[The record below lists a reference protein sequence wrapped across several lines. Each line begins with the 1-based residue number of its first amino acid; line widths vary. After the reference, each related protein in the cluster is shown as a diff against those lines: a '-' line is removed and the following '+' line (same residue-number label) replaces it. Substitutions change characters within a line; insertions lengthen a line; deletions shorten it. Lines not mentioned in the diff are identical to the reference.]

1 MAFREDLAKKKQEEL
16 EREVLEAW
24 RREDLFRRCMEAR
37 KDAPPFAFYE
47 GPPTANGKPGIHH
60 VFSRTIKDTVCRF
73 QHMRGRLVRRKA
85 GWDTHGLPVELEVE
99 KQLGISGK
107 PQIEEY
113 GIARFNAKCRENIFT
128 YKEEWEKLSERIGF
142 WLDYGDAYITCS
154 NEYIESVWWIL
165 KRFFD
170 AGLIYRGHKILPYC
184 ARCGT
189 GLSSHEVAL
198 GYKEVEDPS
207 ATVRFPLLDGE
218 GRPVPGVFFLAWT
231 TTPWTLLSNV
241 ALAVHPEIEYVLVRR
256 ETEAGEER
264 LWLARERVEAVF
276 GGDEAPEVVESRKG
290 AELLGLRYQC
300 LFPDIPVP
308 EEEKPKLWKVCG
320 ADFVSTEEGTGIVH
334 QAAYG
339 QEDWDLIRREG
350 LYPVMAVGAD
360 GKVTEEAK
368 GPWKG
373 KWFKEADKEVL
384 RDLQARGLLFESIR
398 MKHSYPHCWRDDQP
412 LMYFA
417 TPAWYIR
424 TTELKERMLARNAE
438 IRWVPPEIGK
448 GRFGEW
454 LENNVDWALSRD
466 RYWGTPLPFW
476 VCRECGHVRAVGS
489 VAELGELGGAWEG
502 ELDLHRPYVDEVRF
516 PCTREG
522 CKGTMERVSAVA
534 DCWFDSG
541 SMPYAQYH
549 YPFENKELLE
559 KEQFPADF
567 IAEGLDQTRGWFY
580 TLHVIGTF
588 LFDSPAYKAV
598 VVNGLILDKEGRKMS
613 KRLGNTVD
621 PWKVI
626 GEHGVDPLRFF
637 LLASGPPH
645 LPKRFD
651 PAGVGEVARK
661 VLGTLWNSFQ
671 FFAQYAN
678 LDDYRT
684 DLPAPAPSERGRADR
699 WILSRLQTLKKG
711 VLESMENY
719 DLTRALRAVRSFLE
733 DELSNWYIRR
743 SRKRFW
749 GPEKAS
755 ESGDKAAAY
764 ATLAEALRTVALLF
778 APAMPFSADALWREL
793 RRKDDPPSVHLADF
807 PLPEEDLVD
816 PALEE
821 GMDVV
826 LKVVRL
832 GRQVRAEHN
841 LKVRQPLRRI
851 LVGLPPGRSPEVLE
865 DPDFRAQI
873 LEELNIKE
881 MEVPK
886 DLGSYREIRVKPN
899 FPVLG
904 KKAGKALKGIQKA
917 LQGLSPER
925 AEEVRSSGGIT
936 LEVEGVTW
944 RLGPEDLVLDVKE
957 KEGFAVAADQGY
969 TVVLDT
975 TVDEPLRLEGLA
987 REMVSKVQNQRKAAG
1002 FAIGDRIRI
1011 EVSCPEDVAE
1021 AVGKWREMI
1030 SGETLAEEVRVL
1042 APGEEEGEGWK
1053 EWDLNGIP
1061 VKVRLEKV

>member
-1 MAFREDLAKKKQEEL
+1 MGMAFREDLAKRKQEDL
-16 EREVLEAW
+16 EREMLETW
-24 RREDLFRRCMEAR
+24 RKEDLFHRCMEAR
-37 KDAPPFAFYE
+37 AGAEPFAFYE

-73 QHMRGRLVRRKA
+73 HHMRGRLVRRKA

-128 YKEEWEKLSERIGF
+128 YKEEWERLSERIGF

-170 AGLIYRGHKILPYC
+170 AGLVYRGHKILPYC

-198 GYKEVEDPS
+198 GYKDVEDPS

-218 GRPVPGVFFLAWT
+218 GRVVPGVFFLAWT

-241 ALAVHPEIEYVLVRR
+241 ALAVHPDIEYALVRR
-256 ETEAGEER
+256 KEGQGEES
-264 LWLARERVEAVF
+264 LWLAKERIPAVF
-276 GGDEAPEVVESRKG
+276 GDEPVEI
-290 AELLGLRYQC
+290 AETRPGRELVGLRYQC

-308 EEEKPKLWKVCG
+308 DPKGLWRVCA
-320 ADFVSTEEGTGIVH
+320 ADFVTTEEGTGVVH

-339 QEDWDLIRREG
+339 QEDWDLIKREG
-350 LYPVMAVGAD
+350 LYPLMAVGAD
-360 GKVTEEAK
+360 GRVTSEAR

-373 KWFKEADKEVL
+373 KWFKDADKDVL
-384 RDLQARGLLFESIR
+384 RDLRERGLLFASLR
-398 MKHSYPHCWRDDQP
+398 MKHSYPHCWRDDEP

-424 TTELKERMLARNAE
+424 TTDLKEKMLSKNRE

-476 VCRECGHVRAVGS
+476 VCRECGHVHAVGS
-489 VAELGELGGAWEG
+489 VAELKELGGKWEG
-502 ELDLHRPYVDEVRF
+502 ELDLHRPFVDEIRF
-516 PCTREG
+516 PCTKEG
-522 CKGTMERVSAVA
+522 CGGVMERIPSVA

-598 VVNGLILDKEGRKMS
+598 VVNGLVLDKEGRKMS
-613 KRLGNTVD
+613 KRLGNAAD
-621 PWKVI
+621 PWEVI
-626 GEHGVDPLRFF
+626 GEHGVDPLRFY

-645 LPKRFD
+645 QPKRFD
-651 PAGVGEVARK
+651 PSAVGEAGRK

-678 LDDYRT
+678 LDEYFPDQ
-684 DLPAPAPSERGRADR
+684 PAPPVGRRSRADR
-699 WILSRLQTLKKG
+699 WILSRLQTLKG
-711 VLESMENY
+711 NVLESMENF
-719 DLTRALRAVRSFLE
+719 DLTRALRAARAFLE

-749 GPEKAS
+749 GPAKAGES
-755 ESGDKAAAY
+755 EDKAAAY
-764 ATLAEALRTVALLF
+764 ATLAEALRTLALLL
-778 APAMPFSADALWREL
+778 APALPFSADILWREV
-793 RRKDDPPSVHLADF
+793 RRKGDPPSVHLADF
-807 PLPEEDLVD
+807 PEPDESLKD
-816 PALEE
+816 PALEA

-826 LKVVRL
+826 LRVVRL

-841 LKVRQPLRRI
+841 LKVRQPLRRM
-851 LVGLPPGRSPEVLE
+851 LVGLPPGEDSGVLE
-865 DPDFRAQI
+865 DPAFRDQV
-873 LEELNIKE
+873 LEELNIKAL
-881 MEVPK
+881 EVPR
-886 DLGSYREIRVKPN
+886 DLGAYREIRVKPN

-904 KKAGKALKGIQKA
+904 KKAGKAMKAIQKA
-917 LQGLSPER
+917 LAGLDPAR
-925 AEEVRSSGGIT
+925 AEEVRERGGIT
-936 LEVEGVTW
+936 LEVEGVAW
-944 RLGPEDLVLDVKE
+944 ELGPEDLVLDVRE
-957 KEGFAVAADQGY
+957 REGFAVAAHQGY

-975 TVDEPLRLEGLA
+975 TIDESLRREGLA
-987 REMVSKVQNQRKAAG
+987 REMVSKIQNQRKAEG
-1002 FAIGDRIRI
+1002 FSLGDRIRI
-1011 EVSCPEDVAE
+1011 KVSGPAE
-1021 AVGKWREMI
+1021 AAQAVKAWEEMI
-1030 SGETLAEEVRVL
+1030 AGETLAREIQMLPE
-1042 APGEEEGEGWK
+1042 GEGGGEGWK
-1053 EWDLNGIP
+1053 EWDLNG
-1061 VKVRLEKV
+1061 VSVRVRLDKV